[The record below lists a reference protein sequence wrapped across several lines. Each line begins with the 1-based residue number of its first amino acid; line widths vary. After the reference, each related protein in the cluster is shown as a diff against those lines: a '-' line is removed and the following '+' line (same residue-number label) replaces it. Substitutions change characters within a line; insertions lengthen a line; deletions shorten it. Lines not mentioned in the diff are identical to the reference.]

1 MEVAPRRSHPDPG
14 KWIAAERAREEKAK
28 HPDTSTS
35 TDGKVYLRTGHF
47 FVEQEAQDQVKKIH
61 ALGLPGKVKVWHRS
75 KGNVYMVLCGPFAA
89 DGAKA
94 VSAQL
99 RADGFNQV
107 EKVSAASVQ

>member
-1 MEVAPRRSHPDPG
+1 MEVAPRRNHPDPS

-28 HPDTSTS
+28 HPGSS
-35 TDGKVYLRTGHF
+35 AAADGKVYLRTGHF

-61 ALGLPGKVKVWHRS
+61 ALGLPGKVKLWHRL

-94 VSAQL
+94 VTAQL

-107 EKVSAASVQ
+107 ERVSAASVQ